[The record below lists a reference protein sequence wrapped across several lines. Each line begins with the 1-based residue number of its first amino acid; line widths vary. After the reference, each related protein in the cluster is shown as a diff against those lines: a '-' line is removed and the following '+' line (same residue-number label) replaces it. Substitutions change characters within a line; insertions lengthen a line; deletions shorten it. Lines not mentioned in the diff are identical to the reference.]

1 MPADPDVC
9 RPPDT
14 TDTKTRA
21 HMDPL
26 SHAVAGRAVVSLLE
40 TGEPPMR
47 GVGAAAILGA
57 LSPDIDSVLA
67 PAGWDIYLRAHEI
80 GTHSIA
86 GSLVVAGCA
95 AALVRRLTPGSRY
108 GALWAAASAGA
119 LSHVAL
125 DVLSGARIRA
135 GWPLVPARVTLP
147 LVAMADPWL
156 LGIFIAGGIA
166 LWMGRRQRMRRAAQL
181 TLGAAVAFLCL
192 KGALLGMALRSSNL
206 QWTTPP
212 AIEARWGSLVEWN
225 VFERAPTALR
235 AWRIHSRGTPPAL
248 VLSVPLERESPLSKR
263 SRTLDTVRNFLDVYE
278 FGFPTEEV
286 EGGMRTG
293 VFWSD
298 IRFCWR
304 ANPTQGSMACGLWFG
319 GIFGADGRAIT
330 QEVKVGSWVQKRAA
344 TRP

>member
-1 MPADPDVC
+1 M
-9 RPPDT
+9 
-14 TDTKTRA
+14 
-21 HMDPL
+21 
-26 SHAVAGRAVVSLLE
+26 
-40 TGEPPMR
+40 
-47 GVGAAAILGA
+47 
-57 LSPDIDSVLA
+57 
-67 PAGWDIYLRAHEI
+67 EI

-119 LSHVAL
+119 LKVTSRL

-156 LGIFIAGGIA
+156 LGIFIAGGSHCGWA
-166 LWMGRRQRMRRAAQL
+166 GVSECGGRRNL
-181 TLGAAVAFLCL
+181 TLGAAVAFLL
-192 KGALLGMALRSSNL
+192 SERRASRDRGSRSLNL
-206 QWTTPP
+206 HWTTPHA
-212 AIEARWGSLVEWN
+212 AIEARWGSLVEWD
-225 VFERAPTALR
+225 VVRAR
-235 AWRIHSRGTPPAL
+235 AHSPPRLPAH
-248 VLSVPLERESPLSKR
+248 SQPQPRQSWSSPQCPLERESPLSKR

-278 FGFPTEEV
+278 LGFPTEEG
-286 EGGMRTG
+286 EGDMRTG

-298 IRFCWR
+298 IRFCWQ
-304 ANPTQGSMACGLWFG
+304 ASPTHGSMACGLWFG